1 MRPRESSGIFQ
12 HSSDAVQRS
21 IGDAGTEH
29 ELLDQVREQYNSL
42 KEDMAAKEQVRIAE
56 ARKFQEQLEDQRKML
71 SEIRN
76 LVLRFN
82 EERQKDYRTD
92 ENV

>member
-1 MRPRESSGIFQ
+1 MCPRESSDIFQ
-12 HSSDAVQRS
+12 NSSDAVQRS
-21 IGDAGTEH
+21 IGDAGREH
-29 ELLDQVREQYNSL
+29 ELLDQVREQYVSL
-42 KEDMAAKEQVRIAE
+42 KENMAAMEQVRITQ
-56 ARKFQEQLEDQRKML
+56 ARKFEEQLEDQSKML
-71 SEIRN
+71 SEIRS

>member
-29 ELLDQVREQYNSL
+29 ALLDEGRKQYLSL
-42 KEDMAAKEQVRIAE
+42 KEDMAAKEQVRIAQ
-56 ARKFQEQLEDQRKML
+56 ARKFEEQLEDQRKML

-82 EERQKDYRTD
+82 EKRQKDYRTD